1 MEKILLLNGPNL
13 NMLGKRNPQVY
24 GTVDLDSIEKN
35 VRKLLAEHNISLVSF
50 QSNHEGELIDALHEA
65 NGQYGGIIFNPGAY
79 AHTSIAIRDAVEA
92 IATPVVE
99 VHISN
104 IYARESFRQH
114 SYLSPVVSGQ
124 ITGFGI
130 DGYLMAAYSFLNK
143 QS

>member
-24 GTVDLDSIEKN
+24 GTVDLDSIEKH
-35 VRKLLAEHNISLVSF
+35 VRELLAEHNVSLVSF